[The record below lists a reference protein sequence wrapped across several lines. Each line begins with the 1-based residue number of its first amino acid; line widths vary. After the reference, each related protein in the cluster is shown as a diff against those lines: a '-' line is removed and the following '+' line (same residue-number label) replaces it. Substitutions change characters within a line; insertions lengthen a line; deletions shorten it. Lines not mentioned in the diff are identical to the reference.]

1 MIMGIQNFTPPKM
14 RASGIYL
21 TLAVLLVGCRGSLK
35 EDPPIHINPNMDAM
49 ERFEAQEANPFFDDG
64 RAMRRPVPG
73 TVARGMLR
81 EDITFHAGRN
91 ADGSYVQVMPTE
103 YTATFANRGRERYE
117 IYCSI
122 CHGVAG
128 DGQGVVMTGGYGFV
142 PIGFHTDR
150 LRTIEDGYVYEVI
163 TQGVRSMP
171 GYAQQIPVA
180 DRWAIVA
187 YVRALQRS
195 QNARAEDIPVD
206 RLSDLQN
213 TP

>member
-1 MIMGIQNFTPPKM
+1 MNKLSVYFVM
-14 RASGIYL
+14 
-21 TLAVLLVGCRGSLK
+21 VLILSGCRGSLS

-49 ERFEAQEANPFFDDG
+49 EKFEAQEANPFFADG
-64 RAMRRPVPG
+64 RAMRPPVAG

-81 EDITFHAGRN
+81 EDIAFHTGRL
-91 ADGSYVQVMPTE
+91 ADGSYVEVMPAE
-103 YTATFANRGRERYE
+103 YTVEFATRGQQRYE
-117 IYCSI
+117 IYCSV

-128 DGQGVVMTGGYGFV
+128 DGQGVIMTGGYGFV
-142 PIGFHTDR
+142 PIGFHDDR
-150 LRTIEDGYVYEVI
+150 LRTIEDGYLYEVV

-171 GYAQQIPVA
+171 GYAQQIPIA

-195 QNARAEDIPVD
+195 QNARIDDIPAD
-206 RLSDLQN
+206 ERNQFQN